1 MGKPCCAS
9 FHFRWLFCFAKWR
22 VFASKTQNEEKAYK
36 NSCNEIIKS
45 AFRSCKTQMQNIRLS
60 DTLSVVF
67 PMSFFFFFLIYPK
80 QLLELVVELTY
91 FHLRS
96 LIPCDSAVTIPILL
110 FQQFHPWLV
119 QESELILYSGLLKR
133 WSGSE
138 PSQLSG
144 MAVYFWASQAFYH
157 ASHKNINNNNKS
169 NKKISYIFSS
179 LVALKHN
186 LWHLLLTSFITEAIK
201 NCCLPIFDHLLL
213 LISHQV

>member
-1 MGKPCCAS
+1 MRKKHIKIHVTKLSNLHFEAVKPRCRTYGCLT
-9 FHFRWLFCFAKWR
+9 HFLLCFL
-22 VFASKTQNEEKAYK
+22 
-36 NSCNEIIKS
+36 C
-45 AFRSCKTQMQNIRLS
+45 L
-60 DTLSVVF
+60 
-67 PMSFFFFFLIYPK
+67 FFFFLIYPK